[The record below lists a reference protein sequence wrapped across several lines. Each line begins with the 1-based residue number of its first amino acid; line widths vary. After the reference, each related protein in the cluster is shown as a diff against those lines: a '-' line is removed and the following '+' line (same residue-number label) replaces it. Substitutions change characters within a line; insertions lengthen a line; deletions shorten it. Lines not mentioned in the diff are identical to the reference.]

1 MNTALMGAKFALFRA
16 DGENGTYSR
25 LRKKIEHVPL
35 KADANF
41 QEVFVDG
48 LTFPQHSEVCN

>member
-1 MNTALMGAKFALFRA
+1 MGAKFALFRA